1 MTFGHASQASLRKP
15 DVGDQ
20 ARSDGWIGL
29 YKIAH
34 AAIFC
39 DSSFGCLIQPDP
51 AVGPRHHR
59 IGSARNFSNPAIVLA
74 ACPKQSGC
82 MGNDSTGWRIVPSSA
97 FGGLMLTS
105 KEYLQRAEEC
115 SQLANASS
123 DVYVKK
129 ALTELASEFKA
140 TAKDLEQ
147 RNERWRGTDHGPDGK
162 CGGMK

>member
-1 MTFGHASQASLRKP
+1 M
-15 DVGDQ
+15 
-20 ARSDGWIGL
+20 
-29 YKIAH
+29 
-34 AAIFC
+34 
-39 DSSFGCLIQPDP
+39 
-51 AVGPRHHR
+51 
-59 IGSARNFSNPAIVLA
+59 VLA

-82 MGNDSTGWRIVPSSA
+82 MGNDSTAWRIVPTSA

-129 ALTELASEFKA
+129 ALTELACEFKA

-147 RNERWRGTDHGPDGK
+147 RNER
-162 CGGMK
+162 

>member
-1 MTFGHASQASLRKP
+1 VDHDITES
-15 DVGDQ
+15 DQ
-20 ARSDGWIGL
+20 RVISPIPPL
-29 YKIAH
+29 
-34 AAIFC
+34 
-39 DSSFGCLIQPDP
+39 LLLP
-51 AVGPRHHR
+51 
-59 IGSARNFSNPAIVLA
+59 ARNSRA
-74 ACPKQSGC
+74 AWGTIQLLGELYP
-82 MGNDSTGWRIVPSSA
+82 PA

-147 RNERWRGTDHGPDGK
+147 RNER
-162 CGGMK
+162 

>member
-1 MTFGHASQASLRKP
+1 MDHDITES
-15 DVGDQ
+15 DQ
-20 ARSDGWIGL
+20 RVISPIPPL
-29 YKIAH
+29 
-34 AAIFC
+34 F
-39 DSSFGCLIQPDP
+39 LLP
-51 AVGPRHHR
+51 
-59 IGSARNFSNPAIVLA
+59 ARNSRA
-74 ACPKQSGC
+74 AWGTIQLLGELYP
-82 MGNDSTGWRIVPSSA
+82 PA

-147 RNERWRGTDHGPDGK
+147 RNER
-162 CGGMK
+162 